1 MKKLALILSLLF
13 LCSCAPKPQMES
25 YFAMDTIMQATIYG
39 KADVE
44 EIIMEY
50 DDIFSPTKQTSTL
63 SKYNRGE
70 WVHNKIF
77 DDVLFRAGQLA
88 EKTDYAFSPNLGNVI
103 DLWNR
108 EVLPSEAEIKEAMSS
123 PKKINLSAIAKGALS
138 DAILKELCDKGV
150 KRAILSLGGNIIA
163 HGTRSDG
170 SDWIVGVRDPDG
182 SENEYIATIGV
193 KDKFVVSSGDYE
205 RYFEENGVR
214 YHHILDPKTGMPA
227 KSDLRS
233 VTIVSNDGALADAYS
248 TALFV
253 MGSEKALEFWRKEG
267 DFEAILVL
275 DDKIIITDGI
285 ENFNLTDEGYTYEVA
300 HR

>member
-1 MKKLALILSLLF
+1 MKRFIAILLIFL
-13 LCSCAPKPQMES
+13 LCSCSAKPVQES
-25 YFAMDTIMQATIYG
+25 YFAMDTLMLATIYG

-70 WVHNKIF
+70 WVHNEIF
-77 DDVLFRAGQLA
+77 DDVLFRAGQLSQ
-88 EKTDYAFSPNLGNVI
+88 KTDGAFSPNLGHLI

-108 EVLPSEAEIKEAMSS
+108 EYVPSEAEINEALSKQ
-123 PKKINLSAIAKGALS
+123 KKINLSAIVKGALS

-150 KRAILSLGGNIIA
+150 ERAILSLGGNVIA

-170 SDWIVGVRDPDG
+170 SDWIVGIRDPDG
-182 SENEYIATIGV
+182 AENEYIATIGV
-193 KDKFVVSSGDYE
+193 QDKFVVSSGDYE
-205 RYFEENGVR
+205 RYFEEEGVR
-214 YHHILDPKTGMPA
+214 YHHILDPKTGYPA

-233 VTIVSNDGALADAYS
+233 VTIISNDGALADAYS

-253 MGSEKALEFWRKEG
+253 MGSEKALDFWEKER
-267 DFEAILVL
+267 DFEMILVT
-275 DDKIIITDGI
+275 DSKIIVTEGI
-285 ENFNLTDEGYTYEVA
+285 DNFNVTDEGYEYEVA
-300 HR
+300 RR

>member
-1 MKKLALILSLLF
+1 MKKLALILSLLL

-63 SKYNRGE
+63 STYNRGE
-70 WVHNKIF
+70 WVHNEIF

-88 EKTDYAFSPNLGNVI
+88 EKTDYAFSPNLGNLI

-108 EVLPSEAEIKEAMSS
+108 EVIPSEAEINEAITA

-182 SENEYIATIGV
+182 NENEYIATIGV

-214 YHHILDPKTGMPA
+214 YHHILDPKTGYPV
-227 KSDLRS
+227 KGDLRS

-267 DFEAILVL
+267 DFEAIFVL
-275 DDKIIITDGI
+275 DDKVIITDGI
-285 ENFNLTDEGYTYEVA
+285 KNFNLTDEGYTYEVA
-300 HR
+300 NR